1 MSRTL
6 RVFSSLSIG
15 LFLSALAAAADD
27 TAAQEKLAS
36 ETPKYVLRYSFRPNE
51 TIRWR
56 VVHQALV
63 RTTVS
68 GTTQTAETRSESVKL
83 WQVKEV
89 DETAGQATF
98 VHSVESVDMRQSVS
112 GRQDVHYNSETDTL
126 IPAEFEDVAK
136 AVDVPL
142 STIVL
147 DNRGHVVKRHEER
160 AQPGASTGEMTI
172 PLPEKSVAIN
182 DVWSFPHDT
191 SVRQKDGSTK
201 QVKTRQDFTL
211 MSVDNG
217 IATIKVETIV
227 LTPIRDPALEAQLI
241 QHVIDGTVR
250 FDIAAGRVVGQQTD
264 IDKRVIG
271 FQGEASSLHYVTR
284 FTEELLPEGKPAAR
298 VAAAAPKPKADQAD
312 ESKPAAEGT
321 ESAAKESGAAEAPA
335 GEVTKKPEPPAN
347 PDKKKPAVATAPAKK
362 TSPSGRPAAPAR
374 PGNKST
380 TKAPAKKPAPKAAA
394 KQNGTAKTKT
404 GSRQPA
410 TNDPQRR

>member
-1 MSRTL
+1 MSRTFSA
-6 RVFSSLSIG
+6 FSSLSFAVL
-15 LFLSALAAAADD
+15 LFAPVLADD
-27 TAAQEKLAS
+27 AVPEEKKADES
-36 ETPKYVLRYSFRPNE
+36 PKYTLRYSFRPGE
-51 TIRWR
+51 IIRWR

-89 DETAGQATF
+89 DEATGQATF

-126 IPAEFEDVAK
+126 IPAEFEEVAK

-147 DNRGHVVKRHEER
+147 DGRGHVVKRHEER
-160 AQPGASTGEMTI
+160 AQPNATSGEMTV
-172 PLPEKSVAIN
+172 PLPEEAVAVN

-191 SVRQKDGSTK
+191 SVRQKDGSMK

-211 MSVDNG
+211 TSVDNG
-217 IATIKVETIV
+217 IAMIKVETIV

-241 QHVIDGTVR
+241 QHVTDGTVR

-284 FTEELLPEGKPAAR
+284 FTEELLPERKPAAS
-298 VAAAAPKPKADQAD
+298 VAAAASKPKAAED
-312 ESKPAAEGT
+312 KPAAEST
-321 ESAAKESGAAEAPA
+321 KSADAATAAPEAAKKPAPA
-335 GEVTKKPEPPAN
+335 ATA
-347 PDKKKPAVATAPAKK
+347 DKKKPAVATAPAKK
-362 TSPSGRPAAPAR
+362 AAPTGRSQGAASR
-374 PGNKST
+374 AGSKST
-380 TKAPAKKPAPKAAA
+380 TKAPAKKPAPKAAT
-394 KQNGTAKTKT
+394 KPSGTAKTKT
-404 GSRQPA
+404 GSRQP
-410 TNDPQRR
+410 TSSSQQRR

>member
-1 MSRTL
+1 MSRRTSPAWL
-6 RVFSSLSIG
+6 SLLIG
-15 LFLSALAAAADD
+15 LLLLAPTAADD
-27 TAAQEKLAS
+27 TAKVEPQAEATKEDAKEAPASAEKP
-36 ETPKYVLRYSFRPNE
+36 TYQLRYIFRPDE

-68 GTTQTAETRSESVKL
+68 GTTQTAETRSESIKL

-112 GRQDVHYNSETDTL
+112 GRQDVHYNSATDAL
-126 IPAEFEDVAK
+126 IPTEFEDVAK

-160 AQPGASTGEMTI
+160 AQPNATTGEMTV
-172 PLPEKSVAIN
+172 PLPEKAVAVNEI
-182 DVWSFPHDT
+182 WSFPHDT
-191 SVRQKDGSTK
+191 SVRQKDGSNK

-211 MSVDNG
+211 TEVDKG

-241 QHVIDGTVR
+241 QHVTDGTVR

-264 IDKRVIG
+264 IDKRVVG

-284 FTEELLPEGKPAAR
+284 FTEELLTAKPAAAR
-298 VAAAAPKPKADQAD
+298 SSGN
-312 ESKPAAEGT
+312 E
-321 ESAAKESGAAEAPA
+321 AKVRSRA
-335 GEVTKKPEPPAN
+335 G
-347 PDKKKPAVATAPAKK
+347 
-362 TSPSGRPAAPAR
+362 
-374 PGNKST
+374 
-380 TKAPAKKPAPKAAA
+380 
-394 KQNGTAKTKT
+394 
-404 GSRQPA
+404 
-410 TNDPQRR
+410 